1 MDAPRKWNWPDPNV
15 QEPPE
20 SEMCIQTSDKCIDCE
35 CAQRRID
42 ELKTALLNVRDQERE
57 RYEDALVFRAT
68 RTQAIEK
75 ELENIA
81 HAKRENFEDAEEFR
95 QWAQNRARNALGE

>member
-1 MDAPRKWNWPDPNV
+1 MDAHRKLNCPGPNI
-15 QEPPE
+15 QEPPTPPQRVDGE
-20 SEMCIQTSDKCIDCE
+20 CVNCA

-57 RYEDALVFRAT
+57 RYEDALVYRAT
-68 RTQAIEK
+68 RAQAMEK

-95 QWAQNRARNALGE
+95 QWAQSRARAALDRV